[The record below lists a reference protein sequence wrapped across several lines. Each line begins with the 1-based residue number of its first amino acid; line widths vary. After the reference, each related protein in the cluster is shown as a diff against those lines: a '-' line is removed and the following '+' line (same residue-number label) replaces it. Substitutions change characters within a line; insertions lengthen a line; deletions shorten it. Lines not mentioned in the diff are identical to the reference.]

1 MKISDDDIKN
11 ASVLKQAWSSGLLS
25 YEEDLL
31 LRKIFSLKRISPGD
45 SAWLARARARFAH
58 IGAVELDM
66 NHVQTLEERGWFHE
80 AEL

>member
-1 MKISDDDIKN
+1 MC
-11 ASVLKQAWSSGLLS
+11 VM
-25 YEEDLL
+25 L